1 MSFERIPNPLAGRTK
16 ESVEGRSRIEN
27 YLREI
32 AKEMRGRGI
41 PVGSDFRIQPQE
53 YKGKAYP
60 EQEVERDL
68 ADIEE
73 KKRNFNEIERRI
85 GELCEL
91 YVTALL
97 NKHFSELIVVRTS
110 EFDDVFGHVD
120 TLVVDRRTGQ
130 VICAVDEVSA
140 IGGTVYKQK
149 EERIKERNIG
159 KEITTSSGE
168 RVITGGTRIKY
179 GLKLTRDENGQEHI
193 ILGPNRYVP
202 IFYIAIPKE
211 ALERA
216 VSEFNPSKDSA
227 SEYERKMLQYILTS
241 IMGQIEGLMLE
252 EQKLNPFLKKSIS
265 RFRTIIEEKK
275 DAI

>member
-1 MSFERIPNPLAGRTK
+1 MSLERIPNPLAGRIK
-16 ESVEGRSRIEN
+16 EDAQGKSRIEN

-32 AKEMRGRGI
+32 AKEMRDRGI

-73 KKRNFNEIERRI
+73 KKRNFDEIERRI
-85 GELCEL
+85 GEFCEL

-97 NKHFSELIVVRTS
+97 NKHFSELIIVRTS
-110 EFDDVFGHVD
+110 EFDDIFGHVD
-120 TLVVDRRTGQ
+120 NLVVDRRTGEI
-130 VICAVDEVSA
+130 ICAVDEVSA
-140 IGGTVYKQK
+140 IGGRVYKQK

-168 RVITGGTRIKY
+168 RVITGGARIKY
-179 GLKLTRDENGQEHI
+179 GLKLTRDENGQERI
-193 ILGPNRYVP
+193 TLGPNRYVP

-265 RFRTIIEEKK
+265 RFRTIIEGKK
-275 DAI
+275 DAT